1 MDTVELDEQ
10 LEQEYT
16 DEEIEEIKHQ
26 SAFDYVDA
34 QLKELREERGLTQ
47 KEMAERMNISQP
59 QLSKFENSD
68 DFYLS
73 TLRRYVEALDADLEL
88 KVKMGQKMRRLS
100 V

>member
-10 LEQEYT
+10 LEEQYT
-16 DEEIEEIKHQ
+16 EKEIEEIKRQ

-47 KEMAERMNISQP
+47 QEVAERMNISQP
-59 QLSKFENSD
+59 QLSKFESSE

-73 TLRRYVEALDADLEL
+73 TLRRYVEALDAELEVN
-88 KVKMGQKMRRLS
+88 VKMGSKMRRLS

>member
-16 DEEIEEIKHQ
+16 DEEIEEIKRE

-47 KEMAERMNISQP
+47 KEMAERMNVSQP

-73 TLRRYVEALDADLEL
+73 TLRRYVEALDAELEL
-88 KVKMGQKMRRLS
+88 KVKMGQEMRRLS
-100 V
+100 F